1 MPRLANTR
9 SAGSSLFY
17 PRYLLCNPKSVDAS
31 STHAPLRYYE
41 DVRIFNIEFNA
52 VKARVIDDLTAGRFQ
67 HEARRGVARK
77 NMLQQGIVTPDAVIK
92 GIQRCTPKQ
101 YLTGRHHRVPAVWV
115 HLMKPTGWYIK
126 FYVVED
132 ATLFISVH
140 W

>member
-1 MPRLANTR
+1 
-9 SAGSSLFY
+9 
-17 PRYLLCNPKSVDAS
+17 
-31 STHAPLRYYE
+31 
-41 DVRIFNIEFNA
+41 

-77 NMLQQGIVTPDAVIK
+77 HVLQQGVVTPDAVIT
-92 GIQRCTPKQ
+92 GIQRCTPTQ
-101 YLTGRHHRVPAVWV
+101 YLTGRHHRVPEIWV

-126 FYVVED
+126 FYFVED